1 MFGPLTKQ
9 ELEQIRKR
17 LPLHIQALK
26 DKYPQCVYNTSEAWG
41 AKPFSHGYIPE
52 SIDIYYSDNTR
63 GSDISFIEG
72 KLTVFKLNTPKDKDV
87 IKVSIDDEWAY
98 IQAGGKVLLDRLGE
112 VILPDILLEHKALL
126 EFSLTNLKEK

>member
-17 LPLHIQALK
+17 LPLHIQAYK

-41 AKPFSHGYIPE
+41 AKPFPHGYIPE
-52 SIDIYYSDNTR
+52 SIDIYYADDPT
-63 GSDISFIEG
+63 GADIGFFEG
-72 KLTVFKLNTPKDKDV
+72 KLTVLKLNTPKDKDV
-87 IKVSIDDEWAY
+87 IKVSIDGEWAY
-98 IQAGGKVLLDRLGE
+98 IQAGGEVLLNRLGE

-126 EFSLTNLKEK
+126 EFTLAHLEEE